1 MGQNVIICTFFMSII
16 LFFWFKRWV
25 LFQLSIKC
33 SSIVCIQSK
42 KSLIAWT
49 FFVLEVD
56 IGLMDPFLAWA
67 THLRDSLVSNIL
79 ISCTQIYIA
88 SITHD
93 NIQPFFHFQT
103 NFLNCNMHCF
113 TSFEILRWCC
123 CWHLQV
129 TSSPFWCCNNFGKC
143 IF

>member
-1 MGQNVIICTFFMSII
+1 MLLLGVPALLKTSQTGTSTFTIWSAAERIKDILVGQNVMICTFFMSII
-16 LFFWFKRWV
+16 LFFWFKRWI

-93 NIQPFFHFQT
+93 NIQPF
-103 NFLNCNMHCF
+103 L
-113 TSFEILRWCC
+113 
-123 CWHLQV
+123 
-129 TSSPFWCCNNFGKC
+129 PFSNKFP
-143 IF
+143 